1 MVEYTHAK
9 ITWPELE
16 GFCVYREERFIP
28 KHFNSGIKDFF
39 FPACQFNVTANRCC
53 RLQCPVWAKLTK
65 VYSHKPELEAPPA
78 PPESYYS
85 KFGLVPNA
93 ELWKCP
99 ACGHIQDAEKPACEN
114 CGKARP

>member
-16 GFCVYREERFIP
+16 SICGYVDVNLNGEGRRYNACVIRDESV
-28 KHFNSGIKDFF
+28 K
-39 FPACQFNVTANRCC
+39 RCC

-78 PPESYYS
+78 PPETESYYS

-93 ELWKCP
+93 ELCKCP
-99 ACGHIQDAEKPACEN
+99 GCGHIQEAEKPACEN
-114 CGKARP
+114 CGKGR